1 MADVVIECMRIFP
14 DALVVGSGIYALLT
28 QSMAYAILFG
38 SLVEASLVFRLIK
51 LFANYVNITGRIV
64 PSTDSLMHKCRSGF
78 QTPTPTLESLSMFG
92 QEPLGVPFPSSPLF
106 MLSTASSYVFTTLS
120 KQRKELEALGPAYAS
135 RYYASAFF
143 LLVLICLFM
152 VFRISFN
159 CESIGILVISSI
171 LGLIVGNLLVEQ
183 NVRLFGAQSINLVG
197 VPLLRNRTA
206 DGKKLYVCPTTA

>member
-38 SLVEASLVFRLIK
+38 SLVEASLVYRLIK
-51 LFANYVNITGRIV
+51 LFANYVNLTGRII

-78 QTPTPTLESLSMFG
+78 QAPSATLESLSMFG
-92 QEPLGVPFPSSPLF
+92 NEPLGVPFPSSPLF

-120 KQRKELEALGPAYAS
+120 KQTKELEALGPAYSS

-152 VFRISFN
+152 VFRISLN
-159 CESIGILVISSI
+159 CESIGVLVISSI
-171 LGLIVGNLLVEQ
+171 LGLILGYFLVEQ
-183 NVRLFGAQSINLVG
+183 NLRLFGPQAINLVG
-197 VPLLRNRTA
+197 IPLLRNRTA
-206 DGKKLYVCPTTA
+206 DGKKLYVCPTSS